1 LSAKKNKKAIAF
13 FGTGS
18 FAGKSLLAAAF
29 CRILADKRYRVS
41 PFKAQ
46 NMSLNSYVTKD
57 NKEIARAQAFQAF
70 AAGVEAKAEMN
81 PILLK
86 PKGNLISQVIVKGEP
101 YKDMEINEYYKFA
114 NKNGIKIIKESLQK
128 LYGYYDFIV
137 IEGAGSCAEINLY
150 DKDIA
155 NFKTAEIANA
165 DVFLAAD
172 IERGGAFAS
181 IYGTISLLSEKHKK
195 MVKGIIINKFRGD
208 KALLKTGIEKIE
220 KLTEKPV
227 IGIVPFIENIKI
239 PEEDSMGLAKSINDG
254 EINYEANSKASIAV
268 IRLPLISNF
277 TDFDALTL
285 DGRVNLKYVSSP
297 AELEHADAVIIPG
310 TKNTIAAMEWLRERG
325 FEEQLKKL
333 RGKVPIIGICGG
345 YQILGR
351 EIMDSGIEGSEAG
364 RTAGL
369 GFLDIATE
377 FKEYGKEKSL
387 TDARIVCRKGI
398 FGEVKNGAVK
408 GYEIH
413 VGKSR
418 ILSLKDTK
426 IAMASKNKTLGA
438 CDKDGMVFG
447 CYVHGLFD
455 LPELRNSLLSFI
467 IKKHKNAKREKTSS
481 FKIHEVWE
489 DEIRKIAE
497 VIKSSIAINEI

>member
-1 LSAKKNKKAIAF
+1 MKAIAF

-29 CRILADKRYRVS
+29 CRILADKGYKVA

-86 PKGNLISQVIVKGEP
+86 PKGNLISQVIVEGEP
-101 YKDMEINEYYKFA
+101 YKDMHIEEYYNFA
-114 NKNGIKIIKESLQK
+114 NKEGIKIVGECLKRLNN
-128 LYGYYDFIV
+128 DFNFIV

-155 NFKTAEIANA
+155 NFKTAELANA

-181 IYGTISLLSEKHKK
+181 IYGTVSLLSEKHRK

-208 KALLKTGIEKIE
+208 KALLDEGIKKIE
-220 KLTEKPV
+220 ELTGKPV
-227 IGIVPFIENIKI
+227 VGVVPYIESIKI
-239 PEEDSMGLAKSINDG
+239 PEEDSMGLQKPISSSSCKEDAGAKARIS
-254 EINYEANSKASIAV
+254 V
-268 IRLPLISNF
+268 IKLPFISNF
-277 TDFDALTL
+277 TDFDALAL
-285 DGRVNLKYVSSP
+285 DERVEMKYVSS
-297 AELEHADAVIIPG
+297 ANELAQADAVIIPG
-310 TKNTIAAMEWLRERG
+310 TKNTIAALKWLRERG
-325 FEEQLKKL
+325 FTKWLKKL
-333 RGKVPIIGICGG
+333 RGKAPIIGICGG
-345 YQILGR
+345 YQVLGK
-351 EIMDSGIEGSEAG
+351 EIVDSGIEGNEAG

-369 GFLDIATE
+369 GFLDVATE
-377 FKEYGKEKSL
+377 FSGYKKEKSRVN
-387 TDARIVCRKGI
+387 AEIVYRRGI
-398 FGEVKNGAVK
+398 FSGLNDSPIK

-413 VGKSR
+413 MGKSR

-426 IAMASKNKTLGA
+426 IAVASKNKILGA
-438 CDKDGMVFG
+438 CDESGTIFG

-467 IKKHKNAKREKTSS
+467 IKNKKHKNAKRKKANS

-497 VIKSSIAINEI
+497 VIKSSVMINRYG